1 MENNNQ
7 NYNIINVIRDKYSA
21 CVSVSNNLDIY
32 YALEIKPKRRLKFIR
47 YILPKL

>member
-1 MENNNQ
+1 MKYKCEH
-7 NYNIINVIRDKYSA
+7 INVIRDKYSA
-21 CVSVSNNLDIY
+21 CVSVNNNLDIY